1 MIKVKIPSYSSPQWN
16 KAPRPKT
23 NAKIGRMK
31 RQPLKSASSSKI
43 GAAAAVAGRKGE
55 TRADLA
61 KSKSTPK
68 VGQQHR
74 QPEVI
79 QVQELRLVKCLS
91 GADDTLI
98 LPAEGDNVLSQA
110 DTFPA
115 DLDDDDDDDLI
126 SDEEV
131 PDLEDA
137 FVTAVSGRLL
147 GKPNKSSMMLAD
159 IRKLS
164 IYPQL
169 FDYTRNEIHSKVY
182 FAP

>member
-1 MIKVKIPSYSSPQWN
+1 M
-16 KAPRPKT
+16 
-23 NAKIGRMK
+23 
-31 RQPLKSASSSKI
+31 KSASSSKI
-43 GAAAAVAGRKGE
+43 GAAGTAAAAAGASGRKGE

-68 VGQQHR
+68 VGQRR

-115 DLDDDDDDDLI
+115 DPDDDDDDDDLI

-137 FVTAVSGRLL
+137 FVTAVSG
-147 GKPNKSSMMLAD
+147 KPNKSSMLLA
-159 IRKLS
+159 
-164 IYPQL
+164 
-169 FDYTRNEIHSKVY
+169 EI
-182 FAP
+182 

>member
-1 MIKVKIPSYSSPQWN
+1 
-16 KAPRPKT
+16 
-23 NAKIGRMK
+23 MK

-43 GAAAAVAGRKGE
+43 GAAGASGRKGE

-68 VGQQHR
+68 VGQRR
-74 QPEVI
+74 QQPDHHPEVI

-115 DLDDDDDDDLI
+115 DLDDDDDDDDLI

-137 FVTAVSGRLL
+137 FVTAVSG
-147 GKPNKSSMMLAD
+147 KPNKSSMLLTELYLE
-159 IRKLS
+159 IEYHPVKL
-164 IYPQL
+164 
-169 FDYTRNEIHSKVY
+169 
-182 FAP
+182 